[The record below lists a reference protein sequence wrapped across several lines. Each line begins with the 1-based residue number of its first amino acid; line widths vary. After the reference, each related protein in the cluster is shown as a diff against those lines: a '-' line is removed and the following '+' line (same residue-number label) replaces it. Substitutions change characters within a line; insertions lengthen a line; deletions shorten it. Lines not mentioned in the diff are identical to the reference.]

1 MGSLQALFEKESF
14 NPYPNWEL
22 ALPPI
27 LLTETHKSPLNDTAL
42 LCPLIC
48 VCFQPAETFLYLC
61 RVMSSIS
68 HLVGSLCFVIK
79 VPDKV
84 RTASKHSALL

>member
-48 VCFQPAETFLYLC
+48 VFSTCRDFSVSLQGDVINITFGWLPVLC
-61 RVMSSIS
+61 N
-68 HLVGSLCFVIK
+68 K
-79 VPDKV
+79 
-84 RTASKHSALL
+84 SAR